1 MTKKESPTQQKSTQ
15 KVPNHQ
21 NQAFLNPRGSEK
33 AIFGFRNGSQDII
46 SGSFGEVKT
55 LSGDHFASFWFLW
68 VPFGTQNDPV
78 EVPEG
83 SKMIIL
89 DKK

>member
-1 MTKKESPTQQKSTQ
+1 MTQKEYPKQQKSNQ

-33 AIFGFRNGSQDII
+33 AIFGPENGSQDII
-46 SGSFGEVKT
+46 SGLFGEVKT
-55 LSGDHFASFWFLW
+55 LSGDHFGSFWLLW